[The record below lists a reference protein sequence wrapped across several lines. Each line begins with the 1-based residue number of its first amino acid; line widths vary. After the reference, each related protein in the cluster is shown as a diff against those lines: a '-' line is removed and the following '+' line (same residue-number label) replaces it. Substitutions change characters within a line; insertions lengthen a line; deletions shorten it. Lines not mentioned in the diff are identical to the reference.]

1 MKIKEVVDALEMF
14 APLPLQDGFDIA
26 VLQIGLTVAEA
37 AGGFVVSGR
46 NRSIGGRSHFAGL
59 QPDCITPS
67 SYF

>member
-14 APLPLQDGFDIA
+14 APLPLQDGFDNA
-26 VLQIGLTVAEA
+26 GLQIGLTDAEA
-37 AGGFVVSGR
+37 GRGFVVSGR
-46 NRSIGGRSHFAGL
+46 NRSSGRRSHFAGL